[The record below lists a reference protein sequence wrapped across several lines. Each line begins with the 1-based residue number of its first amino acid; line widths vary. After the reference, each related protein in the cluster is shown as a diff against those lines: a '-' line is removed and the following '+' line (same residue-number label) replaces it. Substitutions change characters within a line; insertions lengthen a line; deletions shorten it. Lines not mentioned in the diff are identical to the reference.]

1 MPYETLADLPDAIKD
16 SLPKHAQEIF
26 MAAFNSAYTG
36 TCKDR
41 KDRDACANAIAWS
54 AVKTVYE
61 KKADKWVEI
70 KHKTHDS
77 ILQTLNRVIGGF
89 CFKTEVFADSITEWD
104 GIPVI
109 FANQHPDMTL
119 FSNNPQEALK
129 KVDGEIVGAVTNPY
143 IATEGHPRMMGELTN
158 SNQEVAKLID
168 NGEAS
173 ISTGFTGTHDGKKTV
188 TEVIPNHVLI
198 FKEDA
203 ENMPKDH
210 GAFILNK
217 QEFYGHIF
225 DTEVLN
231 MEDNKELS
239 KEIAIANKKIGD
251 MASKLDIANK
261 AKDDLTATVTEKD
274 GLLEV
279 ANKTI
284 IERDTTIEDKAK
296 IIKEFEQKE
305 ADALVAKREDQWK
318 TIKAGIP
325 PGFTHK
331 EEDEKALYAEWD
343 SDPHAFSVKMLEFKQ
358 KAEKGESGAEFDQK
372 ETNEDQK
379 AISELKEATG
389 RV

>member
-1 MPYETLADLPDAIKD
+1 M
-16 SLPKHAQEIF
+16 AQE
-26 MAAFNSAYTG
+26 T
-36 TCKDR
+36 
-41 KDRDACANAIAWS
+41 
-54 AVKTVYE
+54 
-61 KKADKWVEI
+61 
-70 KHKTHDS
+70 THDS

-89 CFKTEVFADSITEWD
+89 CFKTEVFANSISEWE
-104 GIPVI
+104 GIPLI

-119 FSNNPQEALK
+119 FSSNPQAALK
-129 KVDGEIVGAVTNPY
+129 KVDGEIVGAVSNPH

-158 SNQEVAKLID
+158 TNQEVAKLID

-231 MEDNKELS
+231 MEDNKKLS
-239 KEIAIANKKIGD
+239 EEIVVANKKIGD
-251 MASKLDIANK
+251 MASKLDIVNK

-284 IERDTTIEDKAK
+284 TERDATIEDKVK
-296 IIKEFEQKE
+296 TIKEFEQKE

-318 TIKAGIP
+318 TIKEGIP

-331 EEDEKALYAEWD
+331 EEDEKILRAEWE

-358 KAEKGESGAEFDQK
+358 KAEKGESGSEFDQK
-372 ETNEDQK
+372 ETDDDLK
-379 AISELKEATG
+379 AIGELKEATG